1 MKKEDILIVKG
12 ATFWATHGYYQEE
25 NKFGQ
30 KFIVDVEVNVDM
42 KKQCE
47 TDELDKGYS
56 YVTIYNIIKKVIVGE
71 QHKLLQRIAQRIA
84 DEVIKSYPVNQV
96 KVIVKKPHVAIG
108 GIVDYTAVQVVR
120 EPKMKDTGGGI
131 NEIIKS

>member
-42 KKQCE
+42 KEQCE

-71 QHKLLQRIAQRIA
+71 QHKLLQRIAQIIA
-84 DEVIKSYPVNQV
+84 DEIIKSYPINQV

-108 GIVDYTAVQVVR
+108 GIVDYTAVQIVR
-120 EPKMKDTGGGI
+120 ESKV
-131 NEIIKS
+131 KS

>member
-1 MKKEDILIVKG
+1 MKKADILIVKG
-12 ATFWATHGYYQEE
+12 ATFWAKHGYYQEE

-30 KFIVDVEVNVDM
+30 RFIVDVEVNVDM

-71 QHKLLQRIAQRIA
+71 HHKLLQRIAQRIA
-84 DEVIKSYPVNQV
+84 DEIIKSYPVNQV

-108 GIVDYTAVQVVR
+108 GIVDYAAVQIVR
-120 EPKMKDTGGGI
+120 EPKV
-131 NEIIKS
+131 KS

>member
-12 ATFWATHGYYQEE
+12 AAFWGTHGYYQEE

-47 TDELDKGYS
+47 TDELDSGYS

-96 KVIVKKPHVAIG
+96 KVTVKKPHVAIG

-120 EPKMKDTGGGI
+120 EPEMKDMEGM

>member
-1 MKKEDILIVKG
+1 MKKADFLIVKG
-12 ATFWATHGYYQEE
+12 ATFWAKHGYYQEE

-47 TDELDKGYS
+47 TDELDRGYS

-71 QHKLLQRIAQRIA
+71 HHKLLQRIAQRIA

-96 KVIVKKPHVAIG
+96 KVAVKKPHVAIG
-108 GIVDYTAVQVVR
+108 GIVDYTAVQIVR
-120 EPKMKDTGGGI
+120 EP
-131 NEIIKS
+131 EIKI